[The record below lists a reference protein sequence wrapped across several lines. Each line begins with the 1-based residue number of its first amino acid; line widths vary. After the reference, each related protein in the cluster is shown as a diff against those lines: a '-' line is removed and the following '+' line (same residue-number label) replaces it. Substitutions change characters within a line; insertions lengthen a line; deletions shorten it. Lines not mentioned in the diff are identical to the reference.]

1 MADDKKKPAAPPPST
16 FGKNHYQETLLLLVG
31 LFVLSF
37 LVVRV
42 RGYFELEEASGVYLW
57 AHRLK
62 YFFLRLWELWQSVAL
77 FIVGG
82 GILLMV
88 YSTRK
93 ARQIGVILD
102 ETYGAPVEPQPPG
115 QPLPMGKSPSN
126 EKWELILKHLQS
138 ENSSDWRLAIM
149 EADIMLEELLK
160 TNGYHGEGVGEMLMA
175 VEPSDMLTLDKAWE
189 GHKVRN
195 RIAHSG
201 TSFELN
207 EREAKRVISL
217 FESVFK
223 EFQII

>member
-1 MADDKKKPAAPPPST
+1 MADDKKKTAAPPPSP
-16 FGKNHYQETLLLLVG
+16 FGKNLYQETLLLLVG

-37 LVVRV
+37 VLVRV
-42 RGYFELEEASGVYLW
+42 RGYYDALGVSTAYLW
-57 AHRLK
+57 IYRLK
-62 YFFLRLWELWQSVAL
+62 YYLLLVWDMWQILAL

-82 GILLMV
+82 AVWLMI
-88 YSTRK
+88 YSIRK
-93 ARQIGVILD
+93 ARQVNAVLD
-102 ETYGAPVEPQPPG
+102 ETYGSPVEPQPPG
-115 QPLPMGKSPSN
+115 QPLPMGKSPTN

-160 TNGYHGEGVGEMLMA
+160 SNGYHGDGVGEMLKA